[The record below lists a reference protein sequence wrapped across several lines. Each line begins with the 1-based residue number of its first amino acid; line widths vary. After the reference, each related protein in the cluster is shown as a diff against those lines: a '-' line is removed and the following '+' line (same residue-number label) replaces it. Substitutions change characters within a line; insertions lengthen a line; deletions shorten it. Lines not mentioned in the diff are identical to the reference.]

1 MKRTIITTLIVVSG
15 TLICLFIFNKITS
28 GKEGKDL
35 FAEATKGD
43 FEISISA
50 SGEIQAENST
60 DIKAPEISMGRDF
73 HASDLKIS
81 DMVPEGTEVK
91 EGDYIATLDKTQF
104 DNTLKDERERLS
116 TFRNNLEMKKLDTAV
131 TLTELRNSIRNQRH
145 TVEEAEITLLNSKF
159 EPPTT
164 IRQAEIN
171 VNRQKR
177 MFEQK
182 ERGYQLKV
190 AQAKRDIA
198 TQTMWFN
205 RIDRR
210 VTSLEEVLAGFIIK
224 APSSGMVVYRRDHH
238 GTKIK
243 TGSSINA
250 FERTVATLP
259 DLSSLLSKIYV
270 SEIEISKV
278 KPGMEVDVRIDA
290 LPDKQ
295 IKGKVYA
302 VANIGEKLENT
313 DTKVFEVMVKIDGSD
328 PALRPSMTTSNK
340 VIIQTFRDVVYIP
353 AECVHAGTDRV
364 PFVYTKNKTKQ
375 IVVTGE
381 SNEKNIIIEKGLKP
395 KQLVYIIQPENAD
408 EFKTEGEEL
417 KASVPPTSKGESC
430 FSTCLQ
436 PSAPAFEP
444 LSHCAVTPSNLF
456 QGLQYPCRCHRHP
469 V

>member
-1 MKRTIITTLIVVSG
+1 MPMKRTIITALIVISVTLIG
-15 TLICLFIFNKITS
+15 LFVFNKLAS
-28 GKEGKDL
+28 RKEGKDL
-35 FAEATKGD
+35 FSEATKGD
-43 FEISISA
+43 FEIAISA
-50 SGEIQAENST
+50 SGEILAENSV
-60 DIKAPEISMGRDF
+60 DIKAPEISRGRDF
-73 HASDLKIS
+73 HASDLKIQ
-81 DMVPEGTEVK
+81 DLVPEGTEVK
-91 EGDYIATLDKTQF
+91 EGDYIATLDRTQF

-131 TLTELRNSIRNQRH
+131 TLTALRNAIRNQKQ
-145 TVEEAEITLLNSKF
+145 TFEEAEITLLNSKF

-164 IRQAEIN
+164 IRQAEIDLD
-171 VNRQKR
+171 RQKR
-177 MFEQK
+177 MLEQK

-198 TQTMWFN
+198 TQAMWYN

-210 VTSLEEVLAGFIIK
+210 VASLEEVLAGFVIK
-224 APSSGMVVYRRDHH
+224 APSPGMVVYKRDHH

-250 FERTVATLP
+250 FDRTIATLP
-259 DLSSLLSKIYV
+259 DLSSLLSKIFI

-278 KPGMEVDVRIDA
+278 KPGMEVDVRVDA

-295 IKGKVYA
+295 IKGKVYS

-328 PALRPSMTTSNK
+328 PTLRPSMTTSNK
-340 VIIQTFRDVVYIP
+340 VIISTFSDVIYIP

-395 KQLVYIIQPENAD
+395 RQLVYIIQPENAD

-417 KASVPPTSKGESC
+417 KTSVLERATARK
-430 FSTCLQ
+430 
-436 PSAPAFEP
+436 
-444 LSHCAVTPSNLF
+444 
-456 QGLQYPCRCHRHP
+456 
-469 V
+469 